1 MWAVVSAGYPTLPL
15 QLIVSCT
22 CVIVLVFL
30 SKINNNN
37 NNNNEVRPVNFST
50 HFPRLRIA
58 LWYTWRIKGSILL
71 ACLLTLA
78 VVHEL

>member
-37 NNNNEVRPVNFST
+37 NNEVRPVNFST

-58 LWYTWRIKGSILL
+58 LCYTRRITGSTSL